1 MGPDDNLKQNVR
13 QSWADGQRWRSMSRF
28 KGRTGAPPNTVYRL
42 HAVRR
47 NNVRWCRRTQ
57 ISNVYIAGPAAG
69 AVSRRVKYRGARE
82 ARQRRGDRIGAHN
95 AKAARP
101 SWGPAPARQNTNRA
115 TPVRTRA
122 AKARHSGQGQPTSHR
137 LRHRPHPHQLQTGHR
152 RHQDQRT
159 GESVTPQTVGAVG

>member
-69 AVSRRVKYRGARE
+69 AVSRRVKYRGGKGG
-82 ARQRRGDRIGAHN
+82 QT
-95 AKAARP
+95 AAR
-101 SWGPAPARQNTNRA
+101 RQNRGPQCQGGTAQLGIRA
-115 TPVRTRA
+115 RAPEHFSQQPRPSCPRPSHTRTSRSNTMQMYG
-122 AKARHSGQGQPTSHR
+122 HNPSPT
-137 LRHRPHPHQLQTGHR
+137 
-152 RHQDQRT
+152 
-159 GESVTPQTVGAVG
+159 